1 MPSDPVP
8 DGLVIEIFP
17 LNPSPI
23 VAVIVVGETIVK
35 EEAAVPPNFTEVDPV
50 KLEPV
55 MVTSVPAG
63 PEVGLKELIIGG
75 VK

>member
-8 DGLVIEIFP
+8 DGLVIEIP
-17 LNPSPI
+17 DNPSPI

-50 KLEPV
+50 KFVPV
-55 MVTSVPAG
+55 IVTNVPAG
-63 PEVGLKELIIGG
+63 PDVGLKEVIIGG
-75 VK
+75 VR